1 MAHQHLL
8 STCAPVQSTCEAPV
22 VQSTLSAEAKANYR
36 RLSHLF
42 VPHPADNPARKAICA
57 VVRIELE
64 KAGDILH
71 VDPGNK
77 QAREDVQVL
86 SRHLTSLHTIE
97 NLEHEILSDE
107 HRIGILLED
116 VASFRETIVE
126 LKIDLAEE
134 EEKVAKFESRKR
146 TREEN
151 EERGGR

>member
-1 MAHQHLL
+1 
-8 STCAPVQSTCEAPV
+8 
-22 VQSTLSAEAKANYR
+22 
-36 RLSHLF
+36 
-42 VPHPADNPARKAICA
+42 
-57 VVRIELE
+57 
-64 KAGDILH
+64 
-71 VDPGNK
+71 
-77 QAREDVQVL
+77 
-86 SRHLTSLHTIE
+86 LHTIE